1 MLQAVSIAPI
11 NRMGNNRKY
20 FIAFFFGVKTATK
33 LQILLQNCPNAEKY
47 LILCLQ
53 ITFLME
59 KIKQLQQDFADFL
72 AHTNLNGQPKEL
84 YEPISYTLLQSGK
97 RLRPM
102 LCLLANEMFDGD
114 EQQALWP
121 ALALE
126 TFHNFTLIHD
136 DIMDKAPLRRGK
148 ETVYQ
153 KWNADIA
160 ILSGDAMLAMAFQFA
175 LKPKKGAELAQQLGR
190 VAIEICEGQQ
200 MDLNFE
206 TLGNVTIDEYLEM
219 IRLKTAVLLAT
230 ALQMGATVAGA
241 NEADIQHLYNF
252 GIDMGMSFQLQDD
265 ILDLYSDVAVFGKRH
280 GGDIADNKKTYL
292 YLKALEL
299 ASDKDRG
306 TGEACQFLGS
316 RCQRGLMGI
325 YLLLQGLQFAVGKH
339 QHTICTPQFLL
350 GDLQFHILMQPEGGL
365 PRLDDIGIGT
375 AEGVDEQSGFVES
388 SFFTECGGLLGELC
402 CLLLRGLATG
412 DEQQGGSQTENQ

>member
-1 MLQAVSIAPI
+1 MD
-11 NRMGNNRKY
+11 
-20 FIAFFFGVKTATK
+20 T
-33 LQILLQNCPNAEKY
+33 
-47 LILCLQ
+47 
-53 ITFLME
+53 
-59 KIKQLQQDFADFL
+59 IKQLQQDFADFM
-72 AHTNLNGQPKEL
+72 AKTDFSGQPKEL
-84 YEPISYTLLQSGK
+84 YEPIAYTILQSGK

-102 LCLLANEMFDGD
+102 LCLLANEMFEGD
-114 EQQALWP
+114 KNEALWP

-160 ILSGDAMLAMAFQFA
+160 ILSGDAMLAKAFQFA
-175 LKPKKGAELAQQLGR
+175 LQPKKGAELAKQLGK

-206 TLGNVTIDEYLEM
+206 SLGNVTIPEYLEM

-241 NEADIQHLYNF
+241 TNADIQHLYDF
-252 GIDMGMSFQLQDD
+252 GINMGMSFQLQDD
-265 ILDLYSDVAVFGKRH
+265 ILDLYSDVEVFGKRH

-299 ASDKDRG
+299 ASEKDRKRLEYLF
-306 TGEACQFLGS
+306 TLRIDHDEEEKIEEVQAIYDRLHVKEAVETVMLDYDHKAIES
-316 RCQRGLMGI
+316 LA
-325 YLLLQGLQFAVGKH
+325 AVGLPEEKKKH
-339 QHTICTPQFLL
+339 LRAYAELL
-350 GDLQFHILMQPEGGL
+350 
-365 PRLDDIGIGT
+365 
-375 AEGVDEQSGFVES
+375 SG
-388 SFFTECGGLLGELC
+388 
-402 CLLLRGLATG
+402 RKK
-412 DEQQGGSQTENQ
+412 

>member
-1 MLQAVSIAPI
+1 
-11 NRMGNNRKY
+11 
-20 FIAFFFGVKTATK
+20 
-33 LQILLQNCPNAEKY
+33 
-47 LILCLQ
+47 
-53 ITFLME
+53 ME
-59 KIKQLQQDFADFL
+59 KIKHLQQRFADFL
-72 AHTNLNGQPKEL
+72 ANADLNGQPKEL
-84 YEPISYTLLQSGK
+84 YEPIAYTLLQSGK

-102 LCLLANEMFDGD
+102 LCLLANELFDGD
-114 EQQALWP
+114 EDEALWP

-136 DIMDKAPLRRGK
+136 DIMDKAPLRRGM

-160 ILSGDAMLAMAFQFA
+160 ILSGDAMLAQAFQYA
-175 LKPKKGAELAQQLGR
+175 LKPQKGAEVARQLGK

-206 TLGNVTIDEYLEM
+206 TLGNVTIPEYLEM

-241 NEADIQHLYNF
+241 PADDIQRLYDF
-252 GIDMGMSFQLQDD
+252 GINMGMSFQLQDD

-299 ASDKDRG
+299 ASAKDRQRLEYLF
-306 TGEACQFLGS
+306 TLRVDHDEEEKIEEVQAIYDRLHVKEAVE
-316 RCQRGLMGI
+316 
-325 YLLLQGLQFAVGKH
+325 AVMLDYDRRAFEALDAVALPEEKKKH
-339 QHTICTPQFLL
+339 LRTY
-350 GDLQFHILMQPEGGL
+350 
-365 PRLDDIGIGT
+365 
-375 AEGVDEQSGFVES
+375 AEMLSG
-388 SFFTECGGLLGELC
+388 
-402 CLLLRGLATG
+402 RKK
-412 DEQQGGSQTENQ
+412 

>member
-1 MLQAVSIAPI
+1 
-11 NRMGNNRKY
+11 
-20 FIAFFFGVKTATK
+20 
-33 LQILLQNCPNAEKY
+33 
-47 LILCLQ
+47 
-53 ITFLME
+53 ME

-72 AHTNLNGQPKEL
+72 ADTDLNGQPKEL

-97 RLRPM
+97 RIRPM
-102 LCLLANEMFDGD
+102 LCLLACDMFDGD

-160 ILSGDAMLAMAFQFA
+160 ILSGDAMLAMAFQYA
-175 LKPKKGAELAQQLGR
+175 LKPQKGAELARLLGK

-206 TLGNVTIDEYLEM
+206 TQGNVTLDDYLEM

-241 NEADIQHLYNF
+241 KESDIQHLYDF
-252 GIDMGMSFQLQDD
+252 GINMGMSFQLQDD

-299 ASDKDRG
+299 ASDRDRRRLEQLF
-306 TGEACQFLGS
+306 TLRMDHDEEEKIEEVQSIYDRLHVREAVEKVMLDYDRRAFEALKAVDLPDEKKS
-316 RCQRGLMGI
+316 HLRA
-325 YLLLQGLQFAVGKH
+325 YAELL
-339 QHTICTPQFLL
+339 
-350 GDLQFHILMQPEGGL
+350 
-365 PRLDDIGIGT
+365 
-375 AEGVDEQSGFVES
+375 SG
-388 SFFTECGGLLGELC
+388 
-402 CLLLRGLATG
+402 RKK
-412 DEQQGGSQTENQ
+412 

>member
-1 MLQAVSIAPI
+1 
-11 NRMGNNRKY
+11 
-20 FIAFFFGVKTATK
+20 
-33 LQILLQNCPNAEKY
+33 
-47 LILCLQ
+47 
-53 ITFLME
+53 ME

-72 AHTNLNGQPKEL
+72 AQTDLNGQPKEL

-102 LCLLANEMFDGD
+102 LCLLANEMFEGD

-153 KWNADIA
+153 KWNSDIA
-160 ILSGDAMLAMAFQFA
+160 ILSGDAMLAMAFQYA
-175 LKPKKGAELAQQLGR
+175 LRPTKGAELAKQLGK

-206 TLGNVTIDEYLEM
+206 TLGNVTIPEYLEM

-241 NEADIQHLYNF
+241 KEADIQHLYDF
-252 GIDMGMSFQLQDD
+252 GINMGMSFQLQDD

-299 ASDKDRG
+299 ASEKDRKRLEHLF
-306 TGEACQFLGS
+306 TLRMDHDEEEKIEEVQTIYDRLNVKEAVEEVMLDYDRKAIEALS
-316 RCQRGLMGI
+316 AIDLPEDKKKHLRT
-325 YLLLQGLQFAVGKH
+325 YAELL
-339 QHTICTPQFLL
+339 
-350 GDLQFHILMQPEGGL
+350 
-365 PRLDDIGIGT
+365 
-375 AEGVDEQSGFVES
+375 SG
-388 SFFTECGGLLGELC
+388 
-402 CLLLRGLATG
+402 RKK
-412 DEQQGGSQTENQ
+412 

>member
-1 MLQAVSIAPI
+1 
-11 NRMGNNRKY
+11 
-20 FIAFFFGVKTATK
+20 
-33 LQILLQNCPNAEKY
+33 
-47 LILCLQ
+47 
-53 ITFLME
+53 ME

-72 AHTNLNGQPKEL
+72 AQTDLNGQPKEL

-153 KWNADIA
+153 KWNSDIA

-175 LKPKKGAELAQQLGR
+175 LKPQKGAELAQQLGK

-230 ALQMGATVAGA
+230 ALQMGATTA
-241 NEADIQHLYNF
+241 EADKSDIQHLYDF
-252 GIDMGMSFQLQDD
+252 GINMGMSFQLQDD

-299 ASDKDRG
+299 ASEQDRKRLEYLF
-306 TGEACQFLGS
+306 TLRMDHDEEEKIEEVQAIYDRLHVKEAVEQVIAEYDRKALAELEAIDLPEE
-316 RCQRGLMGI
+316 RKIHLRN
-325 YLLLQGLQFAVGKH
+325 YAELL
-339 QHTICTPQFLL
+339 
-350 GDLQFHILMQPEGGL
+350 
-365 PRLDDIGIGT
+365 
-375 AEGVDEQSGFVES
+375 SG
-388 SFFTECGGLLGELC
+388 
-402 CLLLRGLATG
+402 RKK
-412 DEQQGGSQTENQ
+412 

>member
-1 MLQAVSIAPI
+1 
-11 NRMGNNRKY
+11 
-20 FIAFFFGVKTATK
+20 
-33 LQILLQNCPNAEKY
+33 
-47 LILCLQ
+47 
-53 ITFLME
+53 ME

-72 AHTNLNGQPKEL
+72 AKTDFDKQPKEL
-84 YEPISYTLLQSGK
+84 YEPIAYTLLQSGK

-102 LCLLANEMFDGD
+102 LCLLANEMFGGD

-160 ILSGDAMLAMAFQFA
+160 ILSGDAMLAQAFQHA
-175 LKPKKGAELAQQLGR
+175 LRPNCGAEIAQQLGK

-206 TLGNVTIDEYLEM
+206 TLGNVTIPEYLEM

-241 NEADIQHLYNF
+241 PADDIRHLYDF
-252 GIDMGMSFQLQDD
+252 GLNMGMSFQLQDD

-299 ASDKDRG
+299 ASAHDRKRLEYLF
-306 TGEACQFLGS
+306 TLRIDHDEEEKIEEVQSIYDRLHVKEAVEAVMLDYD
-316 RCQRGLMGI
+316 RKAVEALE
-325 YLLLQGLQFAVGKH
+325 AVGLPDEKKKH
-339 QHTICTPQFLL
+339 LRAYAELL
-350 GDLQFHILMQPEGGL
+350 
-365 PRLDDIGIGT
+365 
-375 AEGVDEQSGFVES
+375 SG
-388 SFFTECGGLLGELC
+388 
-402 CLLLRGLATG
+402 RKK
-412 DEQQGGSQTENQ
+412 

>member
-1 MLQAVSIAPI
+1 
-11 NRMGNNRKY
+11 
-20 FIAFFFGVKTATK
+20 
-33 LQILLQNCPNAEKY
+33 
-47 LILCLQ
+47 
-53 ITFLME
+53 ME

-160 ILSGDAMLAMAFQFA
+160 ILSGDAMLAMAFQYA

-241 NEADIQHLYNF
+241 NEADIQHLYDF
-252 GIDMGMSFQLQDD
+252 GIAMGMSFQLQDD
-265 ILDLYSDVAVFGKRH
+265 ILDLHSDVAVFGKRH

-299 ASDKDRG
+299 ASEKDRKRLEHLF
-306 TGEACQFLGS
+306 TLRMDHDEEEKIEEVQAIYDHLHVKEAVEQVMLDYD
-316 RCQRGLMGI
+316 RKAIEALA
-325 YLLLQGLQFAVGKH
+325 AVDLPEEKKKH
-339 QHTICTPQFLL
+339 LRTY
-350 GDLQFHILMQPEGGL
+350 
-365 PRLDDIGIGT
+365 
-375 AEGVDEQSGFVES
+375 AEQLSG
-388 SFFTECGGLLGELC
+388 
-402 CLLLRGLATG
+402 RKK
-412 DEQQGGSQTENQ
+412 

>member
-1 MLQAVSIAPI
+1 
-11 NRMGNNRKY
+11 
-20 FIAFFFGVKTATK
+20 
-33 LQILLQNCPNAEKY
+33 
-47 LILCLQ
+47 
-53 ITFLME
+53 ME
-59 KIKQLQQDFADFL
+59 KIKHLQQRFADFL
-72 AHTNLNGQPKEL
+72 ANADLNGQPKEL
-84 YEPISYTLLQSGK
+84 YEPIAYTLLQSGK

-102 LCLLANEMFDGD
+102 LCLLANELFDGD
-114 EQQALWP
+114 EDEALWP

-136 DIMDKAPLRRGK
+136 DIMDKAPLRRGM

-160 ILSGDAMLAMAFQFA
+160 ILSGDAMLAQAFQYA
-175 LKPKKGAELAQQLGR
+175 LKPQKGSEVARQLGK

-206 TLGNVTIDEYLEM
+206 TLGNVTIPEYLEM

-241 NEADIQHLYNF
+241 PADDIQRLYDF
-252 GIDMGMSFQLQDD
+252 GINMGMSFQLQDD

-299 ASDKDRG
+299 ASAKDRQRLEYLF
-306 TGEACQFLGS
+306 TLRVDHDEEEKIEEVQAIYDRLHVKEAVEAVMLDYDRRAFEALD
-316 RCQRGLMGI
+316 
-325 YLLLQGLQFAVGKH
+325 AVGLPEERKKH
-339 QHTICTPQFLL
+339 LRTY
-350 GDLQFHILMQPEGGL
+350 
-365 PRLDDIGIGT
+365 
-375 AEGVDEQSGFVES
+375 AEMLSG
-388 SFFTECGGLLGELC
+388 
-402 CLLLRGLATG
+402 RKK
-412 DEQQGGSQTENQ
+412 

>member
-1 MLQAVSIAPI
+1 
-11 NRMGNNRKY
+11 
-20 FIAFFFGVKTATK
+20 
-33 LQILLQNCPNAEKY
+33 
-47 LILCLQ
+47 
-53 ITFLME
+53 ME
-59 KIKQLQQDFADFL
+59 TIKQLQQDFADFM
-72 AHTNLNGQPKEL
+72 AKTDFSGQPKEL
-84 YEPISYTLLQSGK
+84 YEPIAYTILQSGK

-102 LCLLANEMFDGD
+102 LCLLAHEMFDGD
-114 EQQALWP
+114 ENEALWP

-160 ILSGDAMLAMAFQFA
+160 ILSGDAMLAKAFQYA
-175 LKPKKGAELAQQLGR
+175 LQPKKGAELAKQLGK

-206 TLGNVTIDEYLEM
+206 TLGNVTIPEYLEM

-241 NEADIQHLYNF
+241 TDADIQHLYDF
-252 GIDMGMSFQLQDD
+252 GINMGMSFQLQDD
-265 ILDLYSDVAVFGKRH
+265 ILDLYSDVEVFGKRH

-299 ASDKDRG
+299 ANEKDRKRLEYLF
-306 TGEACQFLGS
+306 TLRIDHDEEEKIEEVQAIYDRLHVKEAVEQVMLDFDRKAIESLAAVS
-316 RCQRGLMGI
+316 LSEEKKKHLRA
-325 YLLLQGLQFAVGKH
+325 YAELL
-339 QHTICTPQFLL
+339 
-350 GDLQFHILMQPEGGL
+350 
-365 PRLDDIGIGT
+365 
-375 AEGVDEQSGFVES
+375 SG
-388 SFFTECGGLLGELC
+388 
-402 CLLLRGLATG
+402 RKK
-412 DEQQGGSQTENQ
+412 

>member
-1 MLQAVSIAPI
+1 
-11 NRMGNNRKY
+11 
-20 FIAFFFGVKTATK
+20 
-33 LQILLQNCPNAEKY
+33 
-47 LILCLQ
+47 
-53 ITFLME
+53 ME
-59 KIKQLQQDFADFL
+59 KIKQLQQRFADFL
-72 AHTNLNGQPKEL
+72 AQTDFDRQPMEL
-84 YEPISYTLLQSGK
+84 YEPIAYTLLQSGK

-102 LCLLANEMFDGD
+102 LCLLANEMFGGD

-160 ILSGDAMLAMAFQFA
+160 ILSGDAMLAQAFQYA
-175 LKPKKGAELAQQLGR
+175 LKPERGAEIAQQLGK

-206 TLGNVTIDEYLEM
+206 TLGNVTIPEYLEM

-241 NEADIQHLYNF
+241 NEADTRHLYDF
-252 GIDMGMSFQLQDD
+252 GLNMGMSFQLQDD

-299 ASDKDRG
+299 ASEKERKRLEYLFTLRIDHDEEEKIEEVQAIYDRLQVK
-306 TGEACQFLGS
+306 EAVEAVMLDYDRHAFEALE
-316 RCQRGLMGI
+316 
-325 YLLLQGLQFAVGKH
+325 AVGLPEKKKKH
-339 QHTICTPQFLL
+339 LRTYAELL
-350 GDLQFHILMQPEGGL
+350 
-365 PRLDDIGIGT
+365 
-375 AEGVDEQSGFVES
+375 SG
-388 SFFTECGGLLGELC
+388 
-402 CLLLRGLATG
+402 RKK
-412 DEQQGGSQTENQ
+412 

>member
-1 MLQAVSIAPI
+1 
-11 NRMGNNRKY
+11 
-20 FIAFFFGVKTATK
+20 
-33 LQILLQNCPNAEKY
+33 
-47 LILCLQ
+47 
-53 ITFLME
+53 ME

-72 AHTNLNGQPKEL
+72 AQTNLNGQPKEL

-160 ILSGDAMLAMAFQFA
+160 ILSGDAMLTMAFQYA

-241 NEADIQHLYNF
+241 SEADIQHLYDF
-252 GIDMGMSFQLQDD
+252 GIAMGMSFQLQDD

-299 ASDKDRG
+299 VSDKDRKRLEHLF
-306 TGEACQFLGS
+306 TLRMDHDEEEKIEEVQAIYDRLHVKEAVEQVMLDYDRKAFESLDAVS
-316 RCQRGLMGI
+316 LPEERKKHLRI
-325 YLLLQGLQFAVGKH
+325 YAELL
-339 QHTICTPQFLL
+339 
-350 GDLQFHILMQPEGGL
+350 
-365 PRLDDIGIGT
+365 
-375 AEGVDEQSGFVES
+375 SG
-388 SFFTECGGLLGELC
+388 
-402 CLLLRGLATG
+402 RKK
-412 DEQQGGSQTENQ
+412 

>member
-1 MLQAVSIAPI
+1 
-11 NRMGNNRKY
+11 
-20 FIAFFFGVKTATK
+20 
-33 LQILLQNCPNAEKY
+33 
-47 LILCLQ
+47 
-53 ITFLME
+53 ME
-59 KIKQLQQDFADFL
+59 QIKQLQQDFADFL
-72 AHTNLNGQPKEL
+72 ANIDFDKQPKEL

-102 LCLLANEMFDGD
+102 LCLLANELFDGD

-160 ILSGDAMLAMAFQFA
+160 ILSGDAMLAQAFQYA
-175 LKPKKGAELAQQLGR
+175 LKPNCGAELARQLGK

-206 TLGNVTIDEYLEM
+206 TLGDVTIPEYLEM

-241 NEADIQHLYNF
+241 PADDIQRLYDF
-252 GIDMGMSFQLQDD
+252 GINMGMSFQLQDD

-299 ASDKDRG
+299 ASEKDRKRLEYLF
-306 TGEACQFLGS
+306 TLRVDHDEEEKIEEVQNIYDSLHVKEAVETVMLDYDRRAFEALA
-316 RCQRGLMGI
+316 
-325 YLLLQGLQFAVGKH
+325 AVS
-339 QHTICTPQFLL
+339 
-350 GDLQFHILMQPEGGL
+350 QPENKKKHL
-365 PRLDDIGIGT
+365 RT
-375 AEGVDEQSGFVES
+375 YAELLSG
-388 SFFTECGGLLGELC
+388 
-402 CLLLRGLATG
+402 RKK
-412 DEQQGGSQTENQ
+412 

>member
-1 MLQAVSIAPI
+1 MASKPL
-11 NRMGNNRKY
+11 
-20 FIAFFFGVKTATK
+20 FF
-33 LQILLQNCPNAEKY
+33 
-47 LILCLQ
+47 
-53 ITFLME
+53 ME
-59 KIKQLQQDFADFL
+59 QIKQLQQDFADFL
-72 AHTNLNGQPKEL
+72 ANIDFDKQPKEL

-102 LCLLANEMFDGD
+102 LCLLANELFDGD

-160 ILSGDAMLAMAFQFA
+160 ILSGDAMLAQAFQYA
-175 LKPKKGAELAQQLGR
+175 LKPNCGAELARQLGK

-206 TLGNVTIDEYLEM
+206 TLGNVTIPEYLEM

-241 NEADIQHLYNF
+241 PADDIQRLYDF
-252 GIDMGMSFQLQDD
+252 GINIGMSFQLQDD

-299 ASDKDRG
+299 ASEKDRKRLEYLF
-306 TGEACQFLGS
+306 TLRVDHDEEEKIEEVQNIYDSLHVKEAVE
-316 RCQRGLMGI
+316 
-325 YLLLQGLQFAVGKH
+325 AVMLDYDRRAFEALAAV
-339 QHTICTPQFLL
+339 C
-350 GDLQFHILMQPEGGL
+350 QPENKKKHL
-365 PRLDDIGIGT
+365 RT
-375 AEGVDEQSGFVES
+375 YAELLSG
-388 SFFTECGGLLGELC
+388 
-402 CLLLRGLATG
+402 RKK
-412 DEQQGGSQTENQ
+412 

>member
-1 MLQAVSIAPI
+1 
-11 NRMGNNRKY
+11 
-20 FIAFFFGVKTATK
+20 
-33 LQILLQNCPNAEKY
+33 
-47 LILCLQ
+47 
-53 ITFLME
+53 ME

-160 ILSGDAMLAMAFQFA
+160 ILSGDAMLAMAFQYA

-206 TLGNVTIDEYLEM
+206 TLGNVTINEYLEM

-241 NEADIQHLYNF
+241 KEADIQHLYDF
-252 GIDMGMSFQLQDD
+252 GINMGMSFQLQDD

-299 ASDKDRG
+299 ASEKDRKRLEYLF
-306 TGEACQFLGS
+306 TLRMDHDEEEKIEEVQAIYDRLHVKEAVEQVMLDYD
-316 RCQRGLMGI
+316 RKAIEALAAVDLPEEKKKHLRT
-325 YLLLQGLQFAVGKH
+325 YAELL
-339 QHTICTPQFLL
+339 
-350 GDLQFHILMQPEGGL
+350 
-365 PRLDDIGIGT
+365 
-375 AEGVDEQSGFVES
+375 SG
-388 SFFTECGGLLGELC
+388 
-402 CLLLRGLATG
+402 RKK
-412 DEQQGGSQTENQ
+412 